1 MYSNSKQRLFS
12 FQKMNK
18 YFLMPFSVPIICFTT
33 KFFSETMK
41 TDGGKINIRDVSEDN
56 THTFVFLYQIIQ
68 SICLILGGLF
78 HFIQINTIKTKTK
91 IKNSKENKEGK
102 NTEEKNNVNQSKINK
117 IPDFSIN
124 NDDDNEYLEIK
135 SITRNQ
141 TGFTIIEKPKKNYD
155 KIKKVLIIIFIPLFF
170 ILYNLGIAYG
180 VKHPQL
186 EKRIYFLFF
195 FTLINY
201 VLFKKRIY
209 RHQKLSLLIAL
220 IGIIPFYIAFGLYL
234 DLDEYNYFY
243 DLFLLI
249 GSFGYSVFLVSIK
262 YLTHN
267 KGISVFLLLLYQ
279 GALSFIYTLIIYIGI
294 SLYFKGDFT
303 YITNIFHCDANNY
316 ICLKHY
322 YFKIIMYLIL
332 NTILQILIF
341 FVVYIFSPEIFAISD
356 IFSPL
361 FSFIALCIETKET
374 KVLKIILTILGYLII
389 AIGAFIY
396 NEIIVCNFCKL
407 NENTWKAI
415 DQKAKDEFYESEKY
429 NDLILNDELEKNDNK
444 VIYYQMNDNLNI
456 SHDSTN

>member
-1 MYSNSKQRLFS
+1 MLSNSKQKLFS

-41 TDGGKINIRDVSEDN
+41 TDGGNINIKDVSEDN

-78 HFIQINTIKTKTK
+78 YFIQINIIKTKKTN
-91 IKNSKENKEGK
+91 KNNEGK
-102 NTEEKNNVNQSKINK
+102 NIEKKNGVNPNEINH
-117 IPDFSIN
+117 ISISSIN
-124 NDDDNEYLEIK
+124 DAENESYLNIK
-135 SITRNQ
+135 SVTRNQ
-141 TGFTIIEKPKKNYD
+141 SEFNIEKPKKNYD
-155 KIKKVLIIIFIPLFF
+155 KIKKILIIVFIPLFF

-201 VLFKKRIY
+201 VLFKKRIF

-220 IGIIPFYIAFGLYL
+220 IGIIPFYISFGLYL

-249 GSFGYSVFLVSIK
+249 GSFCYSVFLVSIK

-267 KGISVFLLLLYQ
+267 KGVSVFLLLFYQ
-279 GALSFIYTLIIYIGI
+279 GSLSFIYTLIIYVGI
-294 SLYFKGDFT
+294 SFYFKGDFT
-303 YITNIFHCDANNY
+303 YITNIFHCDENNY
-316 ICLKHY
+316 ICIAHF

-361 FSFIALCIETKET
+361 FSFIALCIEIKET
-374 KVLKIILTILGYLII
+374 KILKIILTILGYLII

-407 NENTWKAI
+407 DENTWKAI
-415 DQKAKDEFYESEKY
+415 DKKAKDEFDQSEMDV
-429 NDLILNDELEKNDNK
+429 DLFLNNENEKHDDK
-444 VIYYQMNDNLNI
+444 PIYYEMGDNSNTLSNSI
-456 SHDSTN
+456 N

>member
-18 YFLMPFSVPIICFTT
+18 YFLMPFSVPIICFIT

-41 TDGGKINIRDVSEDN
+41 TDGGKINIKDVSEDN

-68 SICLILGGLF
+68 SICLILGGLI
-78 HFIQINTIKTKTK
+78 HFVQINTIKTKTK

-141 TGFTIIEKPKKNYD
+141 TGFTIEKPKKNYD
-155 KIKKVLIIIFIPLFF
+155 QIKKVLIIIFIPLFF

-234 DLDEYNYFY
+234 DMDEYNYFY

-294 SLYFKGDFT
+294 SFYFKGDFT

-361 FSFIALCIETKET
+361 FSFIALCIEIKET
-374 KVLKIILTILGYLII
+374 RVLKIILTILGYLII

-415 DQKAKDEFYESEKY
+415 DQKGDMDYQEANKNNKLRNDRNFVSYEQEPETPDY
-429 NDLILNDELEKNDNK
+429 
-444 VIYYQMNDNLNI
+444 I
-456 SHDSTN
+456 SDSDD